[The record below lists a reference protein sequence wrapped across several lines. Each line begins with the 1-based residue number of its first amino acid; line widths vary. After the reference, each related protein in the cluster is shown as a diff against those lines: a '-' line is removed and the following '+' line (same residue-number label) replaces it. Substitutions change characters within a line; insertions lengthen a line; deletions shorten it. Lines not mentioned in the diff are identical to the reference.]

1 MGKRFDYTKP
11 YNGYVPPQPSRSTR
25 IMTRTMG
32 TVFWFFIMLRTKQDL
47 PRRIKSHWEAKRE
60 EEEEEEALEKEG
72 AELF

>member
-11 YNGYVPPQPSRSTR
+11 YNGYIPPQQSRSTKV
-25 IMTRTMG
+25 MTRVMG

-47 PRRIKSHWEAKRE
+47 PHRIRSHLEAKRE
-60 EEEEEEALEKEG
+60 EEEEKKALENEG